1 MAKVKKYIR
10 KKNVI
15 KGRAIP
21 MLSVN
26 DISKKYD
33 FHPHTI
39 RAWVN
44 RDGLRAEKHGP
55 GGKTFI
61 RQDDLEDFLR
71 EWYELEEEQR
81 P

>member
-1 MAKVKKYIR
+1 MAERKAHKR

-15 KGRAIP
+15 RGRAIP

-44 RDGLRAEKHGP
+44 KDGLLAERHGP
-55 GGKTFI
+55 GGKMFI
-61 RQDDLEDFLR
+61 RQDYVERFIQQ
-71 EWYELEEEQR
+71 WYEDEEQE
-81 P
+81 